1 MKMDKNE
8 LSQYINELRRKNPE
22 YRTNTY
28 LPLNVI
34 EDKIEKG
41 IMIPVRSDDLLL
53 LIEPDDDLMRI
64 HFYARNK
71 AAIQSIPSIIEKKY
85 TDLGRFT
92 IDIIGK
98 DDQLSE
104 MNQILTE
111 VGMKHVYR
119 FIRMSTK
126 QPNFPKLRDIKVEDA
141 TLADLDEIIEIL
153 RTEFETIYSHF
164 PTIEEF
170 RQDCEK
176 GYIQVIRDEGKIAA
190 FSHCDRSSNL
200 THWHRYL
207 ITRPEARGK
216 GYGNRLYRYTFE
228 QMPKNGMIYLWV
240 GTYNKVID
248 QYLKLGYIHD
258 GFSDD
263 IYTLR

>member
-1 MKMDKNE
+1 MNQNE
-8 LSQYINELRRKNPE
+8 LSQIINNLRRKNPE
-22 YRTNTY
+22 YKTNIY
-28 LPLNVI
+28 LPLNII
-34 EDKIEKG
+34 EKKIESG
-41 IMIPVRSDDLLL
+41 SICPIQTDDLLL
-53 LIEPDDDLMRI
+53 LVEPDDDLMRV

-71 AAIQSIPSIIEKKY
+71 TAIKSIPSIIESQKY
-85 TDLGRFT
+85 ADLERFT
-92 IDIIGK
+92 IDIVGK
-98 DDQLSE
+98 DDQLAE
-104 MNQILTE
+104 MNLILTE
-111 VGMKHVYR
+111 AGMKHVYR

-126 QPNFPKLRDIKVEDA
+126 QPIFPKLKDIKVENA
-141 TLADLDEIIEIL
+141 TLEDLDEIIEIL

-164 PTIEEF
+164 PTMDEF

-190 FSHCDRSSNL
+190 FSHYDQSSRL

-216 GYGNRLYRYTFE
+216 GFGNRLFRYAFE
-228 QMPKNGMIYLWV
+228 QMPENGMIYLWV

-248 QYLKLGYIHD
+248 WYHKLGYVHD